1 MNRKNRG
8 LPANFG
14 KDFKG
19 LPIVKRIN
27 VLIFARKLLK
37 LQREKKTLLEEERDL
52 SGRYEGGQND

>member
-14 KDFKG
+14 EDFKG
-19 LPIVKRIN
+19 LPVEKRIN

-37 LQREKKTLLEEERDL
+37 LQREKKALLEDGGDL
-52 SGRYEGGQND
+52 SGRDEGGRK